1 MRRANLVHVGQTGN
15 GSQFDARAFW
25 LAVSVVRVN
34 RTFAFAIEPREGA
47 CLTVTQAYQVFCRLA
62 QQRSL
67 NLIKRSM
74 FREMMRDLVREKF
87 NLALRH
93 DVPDASNRHQQAW
106 KGLALVNSRFRA
118 A

>member
-1 MRRANLVHVGQTGN
+1 
-15 GSQFDARAFW
+15 
-25 LAVSVVRVN
+25 
-34 RTFAFAIEPREGA
+34 
-47 CLTVTQAYQVFCRLA
+47 
-62 QQRSL
+62 
-67 NLIKRSM
+67 M